1 MSEKE
6 KKDKNNFSKKEKKE
20 PKEEVLEKKE
30 KKEQITEK
38 EKSEIKEENS
48 ENNEKEL
55 GEVIEEENY
64 GKIKLNNFLS
74 NPWKQV
80 SLEERNFSPVLN
92 LEEDLP
98 KKENPKK
105 DLDEEKIEYQLFKGI
120 EEGKYQS
127 FSVDE
132 NFKKENFL
140 SEQERE
146 LDKMKRLYENPKKLS
161 SEFERETEGSIKYIK
176 PEDTKRT
183 DYLLRKKFG
192 DN

>member
-6 KKDKNNFSKKEKKE
+6 KENISTKKTDKKENSSEKKE
-20 PKEEVLEKKE
+20 SDDSKEEKESDDLKEEKENSKE
-30 KKEQITEK
+30 KD
-38 EKSEIKEENS
+38 EE
-48 ENNEKEL
+48 EL
-55 GEVIEEENY
+55 EEVIGEENY
-64 GKIKLNNFLS
+64 EKMTLNRFLS

-80 SLEERNFSPVLN
+80 SLEERNFSPILS
-92 LEEDLP
+92 LEQDLS
-98 KKENPKK
+98 KKETPKK

-140 SEQERE
+140 SEQEKE
-146 LDKMKRLYENPKKLS
+146 LDKMKRLYEVPKKLS
-161 SEFERETEGSIKYIK
+161 REFEKEDNNSIKYVK

-192 DN
+192 EN